1 MIIKKREENKIAAP
15 ISKTRKDIIL
25 VAGEDEVRRAI
36 VVKILSARGYKV
48 EALKETHNILK
59 RLEEAEY
66 KIVII
71 DIIGFKKNP
80 CLLLQKIKVENA
92 FAPIITLSDRNLIS
106 VYENKL
112 GLLSNKI
119 LISPLDPKDLLDAV
133 GEISQPVKRSSTDT
147 SLIPHRDGIRGVS
160 FLLGEIKNGNT
171 FLRGETQVASL
182 NPPLLEETQGAVSI
196 SDKKIIAIGG
206 GKGGVGK
213 SILTANFAAGLAK
226 AGKKVIVVDVDL
238 GGPNLHTFFGIRKLP
253 SGLFDFLLRGKVSL
267 SDIAYQTKIP
277 GLKIIGISEDYPD
290 APNIKHNQKIRLI
303 ESLKQLDADYIL
315 MDLGSGTTL
324 NVVDFFTIAGTG
336 VVISSPDITSVL
348 NTYNF
353 IKSVLYKKIGKYFRL
368 KGKEK
373 LCEIV
378 RMSADPENKMQIKRI
393 SDLEKTLVKIDP
405 DAGEIMSFVKQN
417 FGVKLVLNMV
427 KNSQD
432 EMIGDS
438 VKNIVKKYLDVDIE
452 YLGSIKRDAAVEKSV
467 ISMTPFLLR
476 FPSSAASFNIKSI
489 LSKMTSDK
497 KIMNFL

>member
-1 MIIKKREENKIAAP
+1 MIIKEREENKIAAP
-15 ISKTRKDIIL
+15 KSKTIKDVIL
-25 VAGEDEVRRAI
+25 VAGEDEVRRALI
-36 VVKILSARGYKV
+36 VKILSARGYKV
-48 EALKETHNILK
+48 ETLKETHSILK

-66 KIVII
+66 KIVVI
-71 DIIGFKKNP
+71 DIIGFKKDP
-80 CLLLQKIKVENA
+80 CLFLQKMKVESA
-92 FAPIITLSDRNLIS
+92 SAPIITLSDRNLIN

-112 GLLSNKI
+112 GLLSNRL

-133 GEISQPVKRSSTDT
+133 GEISQPVKRSSIDT
-147 SLIPHRDGIRGVS
+147 S
-160 FLLGEIKNGNT
+160 LLGEIKNDNA
-171 FLRGETQVASL
+171 FLEGEAQVISL
-182 NPPLLEETQGAVSI
+182 NPPLLEGTPPSSPPTEGTQGAVST

-213 SILTANFAAGLAK
+213 SIVTANFAVGLAK
-226 AGKKVIVVDVDL
+226 AGKKVIVVDADL

-253 SGLFDFLLRGKVSL
+253 GGLFDFLLRGKVPL

-277 GLKIIGISEDYPD
+277 GIKIIGISEDYPD
-290 APNIKHNQKIRLI
+290 ASNIKHEQKIRLI

-324 NVVDFFTIAGTG
+324 NVVDFFTIAETG

-378 RMSADPENKMQIKRI
+378 RISSDPQNKMRIKRI
-393 SDLEKTLVKIDP
+393 SDLEKELIKIDP
-405 DAGEIMSFVKQN
+405 DAGEMMSFVKQN

-432 EMIGDS
+432 EKIGDS
-438 VKNIVKKYLDVDIE
+438 VKNIVKKYLDLDIE

-476 FPSSAASFNIKSI
+476 SPSSAASFNIKSI
-489 LSKMTSDK
+489 LSKITSDK